1 VQTESKVT
9 VAILEDERFSREIL
23 AKFLQGMDIEVVVS
37 AGEPEEFLA
46 QMRRTSATVAVLDV
60 GLSSTDGFNLRDGLS
75 VLRELRQ
82 SHPDT
87 YSLILSAN
95 SSAEVIERCFREGAA
110 GYLWK
115 MTSDCEAIV
124 NAIQTVLR
132 GERIFPPKSMR
143 AGATA
148 LGPTTS
154 VTSDSPP
161 LTDFLTPRE
170 REVLTY
176 LAAGADNLKIA
187 AHLHIAERTVKAHL
201 TGLYRKSGC
210 ENRTQ
215 LALLA
220 RHLGIKPAPGV

>member
-1 VQTESKVT
+1 MEMRMT
-9 VAILEDERFSREIL
+9 VAILEDERLSREIL
-23 AKFLQGMDIEVVVS
+23 GRFLEGLGMQVVVS
-37 AGEPEEFLA
+37 SGEPDDFLA
-46 QMRRTSATVAVLDV
+46 QMRGQSPAVALLDV
-60 GLSSTDGFNLRDGLS
+60 TLSSTDGFNLRDGVS

-82 SHPDT
+82 THPET
-87 YSLILSAN
+87 RTLVLSAA
-95 SSAEVIERCFREGAA
+95 SSAEVVERCFREGAS

-115 MTSDCEAIV
+115 MTSDCDAIV
-124 NAIQTVLR
+124 QGIETVLR
-132 GERIFPPKSMR
+132 GERLFPPKSMR
-143 AGATA
+143 AGGPNVHVGATA
-148 LGPTTS
+148 
-154 VTSDSPP
+154 TSDTPP